1 MSDKESTDLFSLAYG
16 ELRRIAAAQIA
27 RMPPAGSTLQPT
39 ALVHEAWI
47 RFANQAS
54 DWESRAHLLSAA
66 AEAMRHILID
76 RARKRHSARHGGGQ
90 QRISVD
96 EMDIPVNL
104 DNDDAVL
111 AINDAIADL
120 GVEYPDAALLAK
132 LRCFGGF
139 EVNEAAQAL
148 GIPRATAFRRW
159 RFARAWLHGYLRKST
174 ETPQE

>member
-1 MSDKESTDLFSLAYG
+1 MSDREGTDLFSLAYG

-27 RMPPAGSTLQPT
+27 RMPPVGSTLQPT

-47 RFANQAS
+47 RFANQTS

-76 RARKRHSARHGGGQ
+76 RARKRHAERNGGGQ

-96 EMDIPVNL
+96 EIDIPVNPE
-104 DNDDAVL
+104 NDDAIL

-120 GVEYPDAALLAK
+120 GIEYPDAALLAN

-159 RFARAWLHGYLRKST
+159 HFARAWLYTYLRNSAEAPHK
-174 ETPQE
+174 